1 MQLLNVYVEGA
12 RDPSVEGRRRVA
24 AQIAARYD
32 LPIADLEK
40 RLAQGRFR
48 VKANVDEAT
57 ANAFVADLESL
68 GARCSVVAA
77 GRYMTATPPPA
88 PDSTLTGLPA
98 LSDEPG
104 PRVPPAPPPVL
115 ARPGALPD
123 AGDAGPL
130 LSRTATLPLAGLATR
145 RPPTVQP
152 PVAAARP
159 THPSLLAEAE
169 AAIAPPGLAA
179 ALAGHALESASF
191 SLTTLDERGAEP
203 GARPEE
209 RSVAGA
215 PMPVEEKWPGTVTL
229 LGMQG
234 PARAATPP
242 PLPAVPAATPARP
255 SAFAPPEELHLLTLE
270 APPAVRGHLAPMH
283 LAPSAPAV
291 AAPYAAV
298 TRASGPSPWRGR
310 LAFAAGILLSV
321 GLGFAPAH
329 LLAASKEAAAYQ
341 KIDNRLRAAQSD
353 ITTVEE
359 WKQLDDIRTAR
370 MRDKKGAQQE
380 IAVLAML
387 IWVGISAAAS
397 LAWLRWGLPL
407 VAPLPT
413 DD

>member
-12 RDPSVEGRRRVA
+12 RDPSDEGRRRVA

-57 ANAFVADLESL
+57 ANAFAADLESL

-77 GRYMTATPPPA
+77 GRYMTAPPA
-88 PDSTLTGLPA
+88 PDSTLTGLPS

-115 ARPGALPD
+115 ARPGAIPD

-152 PVAAARP
+152 PVAASRP

-169 AAIAPPGLAA
+169 APIAPPGLAA
-179 ALAGHALESASF
+179 TLAGHALESASF

-209 RSVAGA
+209 RGIARA
-215 PMPVEEKWPGTVTL
+215 PVEGKLPGTVTL

-234 PARAATPP
+234 PVRAATPP
-242 PLPAVPAATPARP
+242 PLPSVPAGTPARP

-270 APPAVRGHLAPMH
+270 APPAVRGHLAPVH

-291 AAPYAAV
+291 AAPYSAV
-298 TRASGPSPWRGR
+298 TRASDPPAPWRGR
-310 LAFAAGILLSV
+310 VAFAAGILLSV

-329 LLAASKEAAAYQ
+329 LLAASKEAAAYE

-387 IWVGISAAAS
+387 IWVGLSAASS